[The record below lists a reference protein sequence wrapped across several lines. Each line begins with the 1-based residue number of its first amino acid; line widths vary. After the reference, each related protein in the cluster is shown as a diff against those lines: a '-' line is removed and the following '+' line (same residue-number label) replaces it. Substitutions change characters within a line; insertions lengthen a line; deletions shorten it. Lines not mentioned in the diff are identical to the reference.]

1 MSTIAAVYF
10 AVCGIVVATAAV
22 VGLFLIGAWAFGLAL
37 DRINRRLP

>member
-10 AVCGIVVATAAV
+10 AVCGIVVATAALI
-22 VGLFLIGAWAFGLAL
+22 GLAMVGAWAFGLAL